1 MRRMFFDLETDGLDP
16 DVIHCIAV
24 GEEGHP
30 VWSYG
35 PDQIKEGLEMLCEAD
50 ELIAHNGIGYDF
62 KVIEKLYPTWPFKGK
77 RVDTLVLSRLIR
89 ADLKNEDFE
98 FNWAVEEMPR
108 RMYGSHGLKAW
119 GLRLQKNLGSG
130 FLKGDYDG
138 GWEHWSQEMQD
149 YCEQD
154 VKVTMALY
162 KYLKPDAWPQEALDM
177 AHQISTIAEDIGKA
191 GWTFDEAKAGKLYA
205 ELCTRR
211 EELDHEL
218 QDLFE
223 PWEVHE
229 TFIPKRN
236 NKTLGYI
243 EGEPFIKTTVVN
255 FNHNSRR
262 HIEFCLTK
270 KYGWKPS
277 KKTPQGHAI
286 IDDVVLGELDY
297 PEAKKLSELFLIQKR
312 VGQLAEG
319 PQAWCKKVDS
329 DGKLRHRIICPS
341 TRTLRC
347 THIQPNLSQVPAV
360 RLPYGKQCR
369 ELFTVPSGYQLVGS
383 DLSGI
388 EIRLFAHFCAA
399 YDGGDYAK
407 KVLESDIH
415 QSNAEAFSD
424 EQTKVERSVA
434 KGALYALLYG
444 SGDYRLGAMVGKGAK
459 EGKRLKDNFI
469 AAVPSYGILKDKVEQ
484 ASEKGFITS
493 LGGNRIKV
501 NSTHTALNSLLQ
513 SASSAVSSMWLILLS
528 NEIKRQNLDVTIL
541 GWIHDEV
548 QMAVKGDPDHVGN
561 LARRCAKEAG
571 EAFSLRIP
579 IEAEYSV
586 GRTWADTH

>member
-1 MRRMFFDLETDGLDP
+1 
-16 DVIHCIAV
+16 
-24 GEEGHP
+24 
-30 VWSYG
+30 
-35 PDQIKEGLEMLCEAD
+35 
-50 ELIAHNGIGYDF
+50 
-62 KVIEKLYPTWPFKGK
+62 
-77 RVDTLVLSRLIR
+77 
-89 ADLKNEDFE
+89 
-98 FNWAVEEMPR
+98 
-108 RMYGSHGLKAW
+108 
-119 GLRLQKNLGSG
+119 
-130 FLKGDYDG
+130 
-138 GWEHWSQEMQD
+138 
-149 YCEQD
+149 
-154 VKVTMALY
+154 
-162 KYLKPDAWPQEALDM
+162 
-177 AHQISTIAEDIGKA
+177 
-191 GWTFDEAKAGKLYA
+191 
-205 ELCTRR
+205 
-211 EELDHEL
+211 
-218 QDLFE
+218 
-223 PWEVHE
+223 
-229 TFIPKRN
+229 
-236 NKTLGYI
+236 
-243 EGEPFIKTTVVN
+243 VVN

-286 IDDVVLGELDY
+286 IDEVVLGNLDY

-312 VGQLAEG
+312 IGQLAEG
-319 PQAWCKKVDS
+319 PQAWMKKVDS

-360 RLPYGKQCR
+360 RLPYGQQCR

>member
-62 KVIEKLYPTWPFKGK
+62 KVIEKLYPSWPFNGK

-162 KYLKPDAWPQEALDM
+162 KYLKPDTWPQDALDM

-205 ELCTRR
+205 ELCTKR
-211 EELDHEL
+211 EELDHQL

-243 EGEPFIKTTVVN
+243 EGEPFVKTTVVD

-286 IDDVVLGELDY
+286 IDEVVLGDLDY

-312 VGQLAEG
+312 IGQLAEG
-319 PQAWCKKVDS
+319 PQAWMKKVDS

-360 RLPYGKQCR
+360 RLPYGQQCR

-399 YDGGDYAK
+399 YDGGEYAK

-424 EQTKVERSVA
+424 SHTKVERSVA

-459 EGKRLKDNFI
+459 EGKRLKHNFI

>member
-1 MRRMFFDLETDGLDP
+1 M
-16 DVIHCIAV
+16 A
-24 GEEGHP
+24 
-30 VWSYG
+30 
-35 PDQIKEGLEMLCEAD
+35 
-50 ELIAHNGIGYDF
+50 
-62 KVIEKLYPTWPFKGK
+62 
-77 RVDTLVLSRLIR
+77 
-89 ADLKNEDFE
+89 
-98 FNWAVEEMPR
+98 
-108 RMYGSHGLKAW
+108 
-119 GLRLQKNLGSG
+119 
-130 FLKGDYDG
+130 
-138 GWEHWSQEMQD
+138 
-149 YCEQD
+149 
-154 VKVTMALY
+154 MALY
-162 KYLKPDAWPQEALDM
+162 TFLKPDTWPDEALDM
-177 AHQISTIAEDIGKA
+177 AHEISEVAENIGNA

-205 ELCTRR
+205 ELCTKR

-243 EGEPFIKTTVVN
+243 EGEPFTKTTVVN

-277 KKTPQGHAI
+277 KTTPQGHAI
-286 IDDVVLGELDY
+286 IDDIVLGELDY
-297 PEAKKLSELFLIQKR
+297 PEAKKLGELFLIQKR
-312 VGQLAEG
+312 IGQLAEG
-319 PQAWCKKVDS
+319 PQAWMKKVDS

-347 THIQPNLSQVPAV
+347 THVKPNLSQVPAV
-360 RLPYGKQCR
+360 RLPYGRHCR
-369 ELFTVPSGYQLVGS
+369 ELFTVPTGYQLVGS

-388 EIRLFAHFCAA
+388 EIRLFAHFLAA

-407 KVLESDIH
+407 VILESDIH
-415 QSNAEAFSD
+415 SYNQKATGLATRDQAKSWLYSTLYGAGDA
-424 EQTKVERSVA
+424 KV
-434 KGALYALLYG
+434 GALI
-444 SGDYRLGAMVGKGAK
+444 GKGAK
-459 EGKRLKDNFI
+459 EGKQLKANFLRE
-469 AAVPSYGILKDKVEQ
+469 VPAYGILKHKVEQ

-513 SASSAVSSMWLILLS
+513 SASSAISSKWVVLIA
-528 NEIKRQNLDVTIL
+528 NEIKKQNLDVTIL

-561 LARRCAKEAG
+561 IARRCAEEAG
-571 EAFSLRIP
+571 KAFEIRLP

-586 GRTWADTH
+586 GRTWAETH

>member
-24 GEEGHP
+24 GEEGYP

-35 PDQIKEGLEMLCEAD
+35 PEQIKEGLEMLCEAD

-162 KYLKPDAWPQEALDM
+162 KYLKPDTWPQEALDM

-205 ELCTRR
+205 ELCTKR

-243 EGEPFIKTTVVN
+243 EGEPFVKTTVVN

-286 IDDVVLGELDY
+286 IDDVVLGNLDY

-312 VGQLAEG
+312 IGQLAEG
-319 PQAWCKKVDS
+319 PQAWMKKVDS

-347 THIQPNLSQVPAV
+347 THIKPNLSQVPAV
-360 RLPYGKQCR
+360 RLPYGQQCR
-369 ELFTVPSGYQLVGS
+369 ELFTVPTGYQLVGS

>member
-1 MRRMFFDLETDGLDP
+1 MRRLFFDLETDGLDP

-50 ELIAHNGIGYDF
+50 ELVAHNGLGYDF
-62 KVIEKLYPTWPFKGK
+62 KVIKKLYPSWPFKGK
-77 RVDTLVLSRLIR
+77 RTDTLVLSRLIR

-98 FNWAVEEMPR
+98 YNWSNAVMPKKFF
-108 RMYGSHGLKAW
+108 GSHSLKAW
-119 GLRLQKNLGSG
+119 GMRLQSKLGG
-130 FLKGDYDG
+130 DFLKGDYDA
-138 GWEHWSQEMQD
+138 GWEHWSQDMQD

-154 VKVTMALY
+154 VRVAMALY
-162 KYLKPDAWPQEALDM
+162 TFLKPDTWPDEALDM
-177 AHQISTIAEDIGKA
+177 AHEISEVAENIGNA

-223 PWEVHE
+223 PWEVSE
-229 TFIPKRN
+229 TFIPKRS
-236 NKTLGYI
+236 NKRLGYV
-243 EGEPFIKTTVVN
+243 EGVPFIKTKTVP

-262 HIEFCLTK
+262 HIEFCLSK
-270 KYGWKPS
+270 KYGWQPTKT
-277 KKTPQGHAI
+277 TPQGHAI
-286 IDDVVLGELDY
+286 IDDVVLGTLDY
-297 PEAKKLSELFLIQKR
+297 PEAKKLAELFLIQKR
-312 VGQLAEG
+312 IGQLAEG
-319 PQAWCKKVDS
+319 PQAWMKKVDS
-329 DGKLRHRIICPS
+329 DGKLRHRIISPS

-444 SGDYRLGAMVGKGAK
+444 SGDARLGAMVGKGAK

-469 AAVPSYGILKDKVEQ
+469 GAVPSYGILKNKVEK

-513 SASSAVSSMWLILLS
+513 SASSAISSKWVVLIA
-528 NEIKRQNLDVTIL
+528 NEIKKQNLDVTIL

-548 QMAVKGDPDHVGN
+548 QMAVKGDPDHVGD

-571 EAFSLRIP
+571 EAYSLRIP
-579 IEAEYSV
+579 IDAEYSV
-586 GRTWADTH
+586 GRSWADTH

>member
-1 MRRMFFDLETDGLDP
+1 MFFDLETDGLDP

-62 KVIEKLYPTWPFKGK
+62 KVIEKLYPSWPFNGK

-162 KYLKPDAWPQEALDM
+162 KYLKPDTWPQDALDM

-205 ELCTRR
+205 ELCTKR

-243 EGEPFIKTTVVN
+243 EGEPFVKTTVVD

-286 IDDVVLGELDY
+286 IDEVVLGDLDY

-312 VGQLAEG
+312 IGQLAEG
-319 PQAWCKKVDS
+319 PQAWMKKVDS

-360 RLPYGKQCR
+360 RLPYGQQCR

-399 YDGGDYAK
+399 YDGGEYAK

-424 EQTKVERSVA
+424 SHTKVERSVA

-459 EGKRLKDNFI
+459 EGKRLKHNFI

>member
-62 KVIEKLYPTWPFKGK
+62 KVIEKLYPSWPFNGK

-162 KYLKPDAWPQEALDM
+162 KYLKPDTWPQDALDM

-205 ELCTRR
+205 ELCTKR

-243 EGEPFIKTTVVN
+243 EGEPFVKTTVVD

-286 IDDVVLGELDY
+286 IDEVVLGDLDY

-312 VGQLAEG
+312 IGQLAEG
-319 PQAWCKKVDS
+319 PQAWMKKVDS

-399 YDGGDYAK
+399 YDGGEYAK

-424 EQTKVERSVA
+424 SHTKVERSVA

-459 EGKRLKDNFI
+459 EGKRLKHNFI

>member
-24 GEEGHP
+24 GEEGYP

-35 PDQIKEGLEMLCEAD
+35 SDQIKEGLEMLCEAD

-286 IDDVVLGELDY
+286 IDEVVLGNLDY

-312 VGQLAEG
+312 IGQLAEG
-319 PQAWCKKVDS
+319 PQAWMKKVDS

-369 ELFTVPSGYQLVGS
+369 DLFTVPSGYQLVGS

>member
-1 MRRMFFDLETDGLDP
+1 MRRLFFDLETDGLDP

-24 GEEGHP
+24 GEEGQP

-35 PDQIKEGLEMLCEAD
+35 PDEIKEGLEMLCKAD
-50 ELIAHNGIGYDF
+50 ELVAHNGLGYDF
-62 KVIEKLYPTWPFKGK
+62 KVIEKLYPSWPFKGK
-77 RVDTLVLSRLIR
+77 RTDTLVLSRLIR

-98 FNWAVEEMPR
+98 YNWANDVMPKKF
-108 RMYGSHGLKAW
+108 YGSHGLKAW
-119 GLRLQKNLGSG
+119 GMRLQNRLNGD

-138 GWEHWSQEMQD
+138 GWEHWSQAMQD

-154 VKVTMALY
+154 VRVTMALY
-162 KYLKPDAWPQEALDM
+162 NFLKPEKQTTEAVDL
-177 AHQISTIAEDIGKA
+177 AHEISAIADDIGNA

-205 ELCTRR
+205 ELCVRR

-223 PWEVHE
+223 PWEVSE

-236 NKTLGYI
+236 NKTLGYV
-243 EGEPFIKTTVVN
+243 EGVPFIKTKTVE

-270 KYGWKPS
+270 KYGWKPV
-277 KKTPQGHAI
+277 KTTPQGHAI
-286 IDDVVLGELDY
+286 IDDVVLGSLDY

-312 VGQLAEG
+312 ITQLAEG
-319 PQAWCKKVDS
+319 PQAWMKKVDS
-329 DGKLRHRIICPS
+329 DGKLRHRIISPS

-369 ELFTVPSGYQLVGS
+369 ELFTVPSGYSLVGS

-388 EIRLFAHFCAA
+388 EIRLFAHFLAL
-399 YDGGDYAK
+399 YDEGEYAK
-407 KVLESDIH
+407 VILESDIH
-415 QSNAEAFSD
+415 SYNQKATGLATRD
-424 EQTKVERSVA
+424 QA
-434 KGALYALLYG
+434 KTWLYATLYG
-444 SGDYRLGAMVGKGAK
+444 AGDAKVGSIVGKGAK

-469 AAVPSYGILKDKVEQ
+469 EAVPAYGLLKTNVEKA
-484 ASEKGFITS
+484 ASKGFIKT
-493 LGGNRIKV
+493 LGSNRIKV
-501 NSTHTALNSLLQ
+501 NSSHTSLNSLLQ
-513 SASSAVSSMWLILLS
+513 SAGAVICSKWVSLIS
-528 NEIKRQNLDVTIL
+528 KAIKEKKLDCTIV

-548 QMAVKGDPDHVGN
+548 QIAVRKGQEEYVGD

-571 EAFSLRIP
+571 EAYSLRIP
-579 IEAEYSV
+579 IDAEYAV
-586 GRTWADTH
+586 GRSWADTH

>member
-1 MRRMFFDLETDGLDP
+1 MRRLFFDLETDGLDP

-35 PDQIKEGLEMLCEAD
+35 PDQIKEGLEMLCKAD
-50 ELIAHNGIGYDF
+50 ELVAHNGLGYDF
-62 KVIEKLYPTWPFKGK
+62 KVIEKLYPSWPFKGK
-77 RVDTLVLSRLIR
+77 RTDTLVLSRLIR

-98 FNWAVEEMPR
+98 YNWGNDVMPKKF
-108 RMYGSHGLKAW
+108 YGSHGLKAW
-119 GLRLQKNLGSG
+119 GMRLQNRLEGD

-138 GWEHWSQEMQD
+138 GWEHWSQAMQD

-154 VKVTMALY
+154 VRVTMALY
-162 KYLKPDAWPQEALDM
+162 KYLKPEKQTTEAVDL
-177 AHQISTIAEDIGKA
+177 AHEISAIADDIGNA

-205 ELCTRR
+205 ELCVRR

-223 PWEVHE
+223 PWEVSE

-236 NKTLGYI
+236 NKTLGYV
-243 EGEPFIKTTVVN
+243 EGVPFIKTKTVE

-270 KYGWKPS
+270 KYGWKPA
-277 KKTPQGHAI
+277 KTTPQGHAI
-286 IDDVVLGELDY
+286 IDDVVLGSLDY

-312 VGQLAEG
+312 IGQLAEG
-319 PQAWCKKVDS
+319 PQAWMKKVDS
-329 DGKLRHRIICPS
+329 DGKLRHRIISPS

-347 THIQPNLSQVPAV
+347 IHIQPNLSQVPAV

-369 ELFTVPSGYQLVGS
+369 ELFTVPSGYSLVGS

-388 EIRLFAHFCAA
+388 EIRLFAHFLAL
-399 YDGGDYAK
+399 YDEGEYAK
-407 KVLESDIH
+407 VILESDIH
-415 QSNAEAFSD
+415 SYNQKATGLATRD
-424 EQTKVERSVA
+424 QA
-434 KGALYALLYG
+434 KTWLYATLYG
-444 SGDYRLGAMVGKGAK
+444 AGDAKVGSIVGKGAK

-469 AAVPSYGILKDKVEQ
+469 EAVPAYGLLKTNVEKA
-484 ASEKGFITS
+484 ASKGFIKT
-493 LGGNRIKV
+493 LGSNRIKV
-501 NSTHTALNSLLQ
+501 NSSHTSLNSLLQ
-513 SASSAVSSMWLILLS
+513 SAGAVICSKWVSLIS
-528 NEIKRQNLDVTIL
+528 KEIKEQKLDCTIV

-548 QMAVKGDPDHVGN
+548 QIAVRKGQEEYVGD
-561 LARRCAKEAG
+561 LARKCAKEAG
-571 EAFSLRIP
+571 EAYSLRIP
-579 IEAEYSV
+579 IDAEYAV
-586 GRTWADTH
+586 GRSWADTH

>member
-24 GEEGHP
+24 GEEGQP

-286 IDDVVLGELDY
+286 IDEVVLGNLDY

-312 VGQLAEG
+312 IGQLAEG
-319 PQAWCKKVDS
+319 PQAWMKKVDS

>member
-62 KVIEKLYPTWPFKGK
+62 KVIEKLYPSWPFNGK

-162 KYLKPDAWPQEALDM
+162 KYLKPDTWPQDALDM

-218 QDLFE
+218 QGLFE

-243 EGEPFIKTTVVN
+243 EGEPFVKTTVVD

-286 IDDVVLGELDY
+286 IDEVVLGDLDY
-297 PEAKKLSELFLIQKR
+297 PEAKKLSELFLVGKR
-312 VGQLAEG
+312 LGQLGEG
-319 PQAWCKKVDS
+319 PQAWMKKVDS

-360 RLPYGKQCR
+360 RLPYGQQCR

-399 YDGGDYAK
+399 YDGGEYAK

-424 EQTKVERSVA
+424 SHTKVERSVA

-459 EGKRLKDNFI
+459 EGKRLKHNFI

>member
-62 KVIEKLYPTWPFKGK
+62 KVIEKLYPSWPFKGK

-162 KYLKPDAWPQEALDM
+162 KYLKPDTWPQEALDM

-243 EGEPFIKTTVVN
+243 EGEPFVKTTVVN

-277 KKTPQGHAI
+277 KTTPQGHAI

-312 VGQLAEG
+312 IGQLAEG
-319 PQAWCKKVDS
+319 PQAWMKKVDS

-360 RLPYGKQCR
+360 RLPYGQQCR

-399 YDGGDYAK
+399 YDGGEYAK

-424 EQTKVERSVA
+424 SHTKVERSVA
-434 KGALYALLYG
+434 KGALYALMYG

-459 EGKRLKDNFI
+459 EGKRLKHNFI

>member
-162 KYLKPDAWPQEALDM
+162 KYLKPDTWPQEALDM

-243 EGEPFIKTTVVN
+243 EGEPFVKTTVVN

-286 IDDVVLGELDY
+286 IDDVVLGNLDY

-312 VGQLAEG
+312 IGQLAEG
-319 PQAWCKKVDS
+319 PQAWMKKVDS

-360 RLPYGKQCR
+360 RLPYGQQCR

>member
-1 MRRMFFDLETDGLDP
+1 MRRLFFDLETDGLDP

-35 PDQIKEGLEMLCEAD
+35 PDQIKEGLEMLCKAD
-50 ELIAHNGIGYDF
+50 ELVAHNGLGYDF
-62 KVIEKLYPTWPFKGK
+62 KVIEKLYPSWPFKGK
-77 RVDTLVLSRLIR
+77 RTDTLVLSRLIR

-98 FNWAVEEMPR
+98 YNWANDVMPKKF
-108 RMYGSHGLKAW
+108 YGSHGLKAW
-119 GLRLQKNLGSG
+119 GMRLQNRLEGD

-138 GWEHWSQEMQD
+138 GWEHWSQAMQD

-154 VKVTMALY
+154 VRVTMALY
-162 KYLKPDAWPQEALDM
+162 KYLKPEKQTTEAVDL
-177 AHQISTIAEDIGKA
+177 AHEISAIADDIGNA

-205 ELCTRR
+205 ELCVRR

-223 PWEVHE
+223 PWEVSE

-236 NKTLGYI
+236 NKTLGYV
-243 EGEPFIKTTVVN
+243 EGVPFIKTKTVE

-270 KYGWKPS
+270 KYGWKPA
-277 KKTPQGHAI
+277 KTTPQGHAI
-286 IDDVVLGELDY
+286 IDDVVLGSLDY

-312 VGQLAEG
+312 IGQLAEG
-319 PQAWCKKVDS
+319 PQAWMKKVDS
-329 DGKLRHRIICPS
+329 DGKLRHRIISPS

-347 THIQPNLSQVPAV
+347 IHIQPNLSQVPAV

-369 ELFTVPSGYQLVGS
+369 ELFTVPSGYSLVGS

-388 EIRLFAHFCAA
+388 EIRLFAHFLAL
-399 YDGGDYAK
+399 YDEGEYAK
-407 KVLESDIH
+407 VILESDIH
-415 QSNAEAFSD
+415 SYNQKATGLATRD
-424 EQTKVERSVA
+424 QA
-434 KGALYALLYG
+434 KTWLYATLYG
-444 SGDYRLGAMVGKGAK
+444 AGDAKVGSIVGKGAK

-469 AAVPSYGILKDKVEQ
+469 EAVPAYGLLKTNVEKA
-484 ASEKGFITS
+484 ASKGFIKT
-493 LGGNRIKV
+493 LGSNRIKV
-501 NSTHTALNSLLQ
+501 NSSHTSLNSLLQ
-513 SASSAVSSMWLILLS
+513 SAGAVICSKWVSLIS
-528 NEIKRQNLDVTIL
+528 KEIKEQKLDCTIV

-548 QMAVKGDPDHVGN
+548 QIAVRKGQEEYVGD
-561 LARRCAKEAG
+561 LARKCAKEAG
-571 EAFSLRIP
+571 EAYSLRIP
-579 IEAEYSV
+579 IDAEYAV
-586 GRTWADTH
+586 GRSWADTH

>member
-24 GEEGHP
+24 GEEGYP

-35 PDQIKEGLEMLCEAD
+35 SDQIKEGLEMLCEAD

-286 IDDVVLGELDY
+286 IDEVVLGNLDY

-312 VGQLAEG
+312 IGQLAEG
-319 PQAWCKKVDS
+319 PQAWMKKVDS

-360 RLPYGKQCR
+360 RLPYGQQCR

>member
-62 KVIEKLYPTWPFKGK
+62 KVIEKLYPSWPFNGK

-162 KYLKPDAWPQEALDM
+162 KYLKPDTWPQDALDM

-205 ELCTRR
+205 ELCTKR

-243 EGEPFIKTTVVN
+243 EGEPFVKTTVVD

-286 IDDVVLGELDY
+286 IDEVVLGDLDY

-312 VGQLAEG
+312 IGQLAEG
-319 PQAWCKKVDS
+319 PQAWMKKVDS

-360 RLPYGKQCR
+360 RLPYGQQCR

-399 YDGGDYAK
+399 YDGGEYAK

-424 EQTKVERSVA
+424 SHTKVERSVA

-459 EGKRLKDNFI
+459 EGKRLKHNFI

>member
-1 MRRMFFDLETDGLDP
+1 MRRLFFDLETDGLDP

-35 PDQIKEGLEMLCEAD
+35 PDQIKEGLEMLCKAD
-50 ELIAHNGIGYDF
+50 ELVAHNGLGYDF
-62 KVIEKLYPTWPFKGK
+62 KVIEKLYPSWPFKGK
-77 RVDTLVLSRLIR
+77 RTDTLVLSRLIR

-98 FNWAVEEMPR
+98 YNWANDVLPKKF
-108 RMYGSHGLKAW
+108 YGSHGLKAW
-119 GLRLQKNLGSG
+119 GMRLQNRLEGD

-138 GWEHWSQEMQD
+138 GWEHWSQAMQD

-154 VKVTMALY
+154 VRVTMALY
-162 KYLKPDAWPQEALDM
+162 KYLKPEQQTTEAVDL
-177 AHQISTIAEDIGKA
+177 AHEISAIADDIGNA

-205 ELCTRR
+205 ELCARR

-223 PWEVHE
+223 PWEVSE

-236 NKTLGYI
+236 NKTLGYV
-243 EGEPFIKTTVVN
+243 EGVPFIKTKTVE

-270 KYGWKPS
+270 KYGWKPA
-277 KKTPQGHAI
+277 KTTPQGHAI
-286 IDDVVLGELDY
+286 IDDVVLGSLDY

-312 VGQLAEG
+312 IGQLAEG
-319 PQAWCKKVDS
+319 PQAWMKRVDS
-329 DGKLRHRIICPS
+329 DGKLRHRIISPS

-369 ELFTVPSGYQLVGS
+369 ELFTVPSGYSLVGS

-388 EIRLFAHFCAA
+388 EIRLFAHFLAL
-399 YDGGDYAK
+399 YDEGEYAK
-407 KVLESDIH
+407 VILESDIH
-415 QSNAEAFSD
+415 SYNQKATGLATRD
-424 EQTKVERSVA
+424 QA
-434 KGALYALLYG
+434 KTWLYATLYG
-444 SGDYRLGAMVGKGAK
+444 AGDAKVGSIVGKGAK

-469 AAVPSYGILKDKVEQ
+469 EAVPAYGLLKTNVEKA
-484 ASEKGFITS
+484 ASKGFIKT
-493 LGGNRIKV
+493 LGSNRIKV
-501 NSTHTALNSLLQ
+501 NSSHTSLNSLLQ
-513 SASSAVSSMWLILLS
+513 SAGAVICSKWVSLIS
-528 NEIKRQNLDVTIL
+528 KAIKEKKLDCTIV

-548 QMAVKGDPDHVGN
+548 QIAVRKGQEEYVGD

-571 EAFSLRIP
+571 EAYSLRIP
-579 IEAEYSV
+579 IDAEYAV
-586 GRTWADTH
+586 GRSWADTH

>member
-286 IDDVVLGELDY
+286 IDEVVLGNLDY

-312 VGQLAEG
+312 IGQLAEG
-319 PQAWCKKVDS
+319 PQAWMKKVDS

-360 RLPYGKQCR
+360 RLPYGQQCR
-369 ELFTVPSGYQLVGS
+369 ELFTVDPGYSLVGT
-383 DLSGI
+383 DLSGL
-388 EIRLFAHFCAA
+388 ELRCLAHFLD
-399 YDGGDYAK
+399 DGGAYAK
-407 KVLESDIH
+407 EILDGDIH
-415 QSNAEAFSD
+415 TTNQKAAGLD
-424 EQTKVERSVA
+424 TRDQA
-434 KGALYALLYG
+434 KTFIYALLYG
-444 SGDYRLGAMVGKGAK
+444 AGDTKIGSIIDKGAK
-459 EGKRLKDNFI
+459 EGKLLKERFME
-469 AAVPSYGILKDKVEQ
+469 ALPAFRTLKKAVEQ
-484 ASEKGFITS
+484 ASKRGFIKG
-493 LGGNRIKV
+493 LDGRQVKV
-501 NSTHTALNSLLQ
+501 RSAHAALNTLLQ
-513 SASSAVSSMWLILLS
+513 SAGGLICKKWLCLVDQ
-528 NEIKRQNLDVTIL
+528 EIKAQGIDAQIIAWV
-541 GWIHDEV
+541 HDEL
-548 QMAVKGDPDHVGN
+548 QISVKKGSEQDVCDI
-561 LARRCAKEAG
+561 ARRSAEKAG
-571 EAFSLRIP
+571 ESFGFRI
-579 IEAEYSV
+579 AV
-586 GRTWADTH
+586 GADATIGGTWADTH

>member
-162 KYLKPDAWPQEALDM
+162 KYLKPDTWPQEALDM

-243 EGEPFIKTTVVN
+243 EGEPFVKTTVVN

-286 IDDVVLGELDY
+286 IDEVVLGNLDY

>member
-62 KVIEKLYPTWPFKGK
+62 KVIKKLYPSWPFNGK
-77 RVDTLVLSRLIR
+77 RTDTLVLSRLIR
-89 ADLKNEDFE
+89 ADLKNEDFTY
-98 FNWAVEEMPR
+98 NWSTEIMPKKLF
-108 RMYGSHGLKAW
+108 GSHSLKAW
-119 GLRLQKNLGSG
+119 GMRLQSRLGG
-130 FLKGDYDG
+130 DFLKGDYDA

-154 VKVTMALY
+154 VRVAMALY
-162 KYLKPDAWPQEALDM
+162 KFLKVDQWPDEALDM
-177 AHQISTIAEDIGKA
+177 AHEISEVAENIGNA

-243 EGEPFIKTTVVN
+243 EGEPFTKTTVVN

-277 KKTPQGHAI
+277 KTTPQGHAI

-297 PEAKKLSELFLIQKR
+297 PEAKKLSELFLVGKR
-312 VGQLAEG
+312 LGQLGEG
-319 PQAWCKKVDS
+319 PQAWMKKVDS

-347 THIQPNLSQVPAV
+347 THIKPNLSQVPAV
-360 RLPYGKQCR
+360 RLPYGQQCR

-424 EQTKVERSVA
+424 DKTKVERSVA

-444 SGDYRLGAMVGKGAK
+444 SGDARLGAMVGKGAK

-469 AAVPSYGILKDKVEQ
+469 AAVPSYGILKNKVEE

-513 SASSAVSSMWLILLS
+513 SASSAISSKWVVLIA
-528 NEIKRQNLDVTIL
+528 NEIKKQNLDVTIL

-561 LARRCAKEAG
+561 IARRCAEEAG
-571 EAFSLRIP
+571 EAFKIRLP

-586 GRTWADTH
+586 GRTWAETH

>member
-24 GEEGHP
+24 GEEGYP

-35 PDQIKEGLEMLCEAD
+35 SDQIKEGLEMLCEAD

-243 EGEPFIKTTVVN
+243 EGEPFVKTTVVN

-469 AAVPSYGILKDKVEQ
+469 AAVPSYGILKDKVEK

>member
-1 MRRMFFDLETDGLDP
+1 MRRLFFDLETDGLDP

-62 KVIEKLYPTWPFKGK
+62 KVIKKLYPSWPFKGK
-77 RVDTLVLSRLIR
+77 RTDTLVLSRLIR
-89 ADLKNEDFE
+89 ADLKNEDFTY
-98 FNWAVEEMPR
+98 NWSTEIMPKKLF
-108 RMYGSHGLKAW
+108 GSHSLKAW
-119 GLRLQKNLGSG
+119 GMRLQNRLGG
-130 FLKGDYDG
+130 DFLKGDYDG

-154 VKVTMALY
+154 VRVAMALY
-162 KYLKPDAWPQEALDM
+162 TFLKPDTWPDEALDM
-177 AHQISTIAEDIGKA
+177 AHEISEVAENIGNA

-205 ELCTRR
+205 ELCTKR

-243 EGEPFIKTTVVN
+243 EGEPVTKTTVVN

-262 HIEFCLTK
+262 HIEFCLTN

-277 KKTPQGHAI
+277 KTTPQGHAI
-286 IDDVVLGELDY
+286 IDDIVLGELDY
-297 PEAKKLSELFLIQKR
+297 PEAKKLGELFLIQKR
-312 VGQLAEG
+312 IGQLAEG
-319 PQAWCKKVDS
+319 PQAWMKKVDS

-347 THIQPNLSQVPAV
+347 THVKPNLSQVPAV
-360 RLPYGKQCR
+360 RLPYGRHCR
-369 ELFTVPSGYQLVGS
+369 ELFTVPTGYQLVGS

-388 EIRLFAHFCAA
+388 EIRLFAHFLAA

-407 KVLESDIH
+407 VILESDIH
-415 QSNAEAFSD
+415 SYNQKATGLATRDQAKSWLYSTLYGAGDA
-424 EQTKVERSVA
+424 KV
-434 KGALYALLYG
+434 GALI
-444 SGDYRLGAMVGKGAK
+444 GKGAK
-459 EGKRLKDNFI
+459 EGKQLKANFLRE
-469 AAVPSYGILKDKVEQ
+469 VPAYGILKHKVEQ

-513 SASSAVSSMWLILLS
+513 SASSAISSKWVVLIA
-528 NEIKRQNLDVTIL
+528 NEIKKQNLDVTIL

-561 LARRCAKEAG
+561 IARRCAEEAG
-571 EAFSLRIP
+571 KAFEIRLP

-586 GRTWADTH
+586 GRTWAETH

>member
-286 IDDVVLGELDY
+286 IDEVVLGNLDY

-312 VGQLAEG
+312 IGQLAEG
-319 PQAWCKKVDS
+319 PQAWMKKVDS

>member
-1 MRRMFFDLETDGLDP
+1 MRRLFFDLETDGLDP

-35 PDQIKEGLEMLCEAD
+35 PDQIKEGLEMLCKAD
-50 ELIAHNGIGYDF
+50 ELVAHNGLGYDF
-62 KVIEKLYPTWPFKGK
+62 KVIEKLYPSWPFKGK
-77 RVDTLVLSRLIR
+77 RTDTLVLSRLIR

-98 FNWAVEEMPR
+98 YNWANDVMPKKF
-108 RMYGSHGLKAW
+108 YGSHGLKAW
-119 GLRLQKNLGSG
+119 GMRLQNRLEGD

-138 GWEHWSQEMQD
+138 GWEHWSQAMQD

-154 VKVTMALY
+154 VRVTMALY
-162 KYLKPDAWPQEALDM
+162 NFLKPEKQTTEAVDL
-177 AHQISTIAEDIGKA
+177 AHEISAIADDIGNA

-205 ELCTRR
+205 ELCVRR

-223 PWEVHE
+223 PWEVSE

-236 NKTLGYI
+236 NKTLGYV
-243 EGEPFIKTTVVN
+243 EGVPFIKTKTVE

-270 KYGWKPS
+270 KYGWKPA
-277 KKTPQGHAI
+277 KTTPQGHAI
-286 IDDVVLGELDY
+286 IDDVVLGSLDY

-312 VGQLAEG
+312 IGQLAEG
-319 PQAWCKKVDS
+319 PQAWMKKVDS
-329 DGKLRHRIICPS
+329 DGKLRHRIISPS

-369 ELFTVPSGYQLVGS
+369 ELFTVPSGYSLVGS

-388 EIRLFAHFCAA
+388 EIRLFAHFLAL
-399 YDGGDYAK
+399 YDEGEYAK
-407 KVLESDIH
+407 VILESDIH
-415 QSNAEAFSD
+415 SYNQKATGLATRD
-424 EQTKVERSVA
+424 QA
-434 KGALYALLYG
+434 KTWLYATLYG
-444 SGDYRLGAMVGKGAK
+444 AGDAKVGSIVGKGAK

-469 AAVPSYGILKDKVEQ
+469 EAVPAYGLLKTNVEKA
-484 ASEKGFITS
+484 ASKGFIKT
-493 LGGNRIKV
+493 LGSNRIKV
-501 NSTHTALNSLLQ
+501 NSSHTSLNSLLQ
-513 SASSAVSSMWLILLS
+513 SAGAVICSKWVSLIS
-528 NEIKRQNLDVTIL
+528 KAIKEKKLDCTIV

-548 QMAVKGDPDHVGN
+548 QIAVRKGQEEYVGD

-571 EAFSLRIP
+571 EAYSLRIP
-579 IEAEYSV
+579 IDAEYAV
-586 GRTWADTH
+586 GRSWADTH

>member
-50 ELIAHNGIGYDF
+50 ELIAHHGIGYDF
-62 KVIEKLYPTWPFKGK
+62 KVIKKLYPSWPFKGK
-77 RVDTLVLSRLIR
+77 RTDTLVLSRLIR
-89 ADLKNEDFE
+89 ADLKNEDFTY
-98 FNWAVEEMPR
+98 NWSTEIMPKKLF
-108 RMYGSHGLKAW
+108 GSHSLKAW
-119 GLRLQKNLGSG
+119 GMRLQSKLGG
-130 FLKGDYDG
+130 DFLKGDYDA

-154 VKVTMALY
+154 VRVAMALY
-162 KYLKPDAWPQEALDM
+162 KFLKVDQWPDEALDM
-177 AHQISTIAEDIGKA
+177 AHEISEVAENIGNA

-229 TFIPKRN
+229 TIIPKRN

-243 EGEPFIKTTVVN
+243 EGEPFVKTTVVN

-286 IDDVVLGELDY
+286 IDEVVLGDLDY

-312 VGQLAEG
+312 IGQLAEG

-360 RLPYGKQCR
+360 RLPYGQQCR

-388 EIRLFAHFCAA
+388 EIRLFAHFLAA

-407 KVLESDIH
+407 VILESDIH
-415 QSNAEAFSD
+415 SYNQKATGLATRD
-424 EQTKVERSVA
+424 QA
-434 KGALYALLYG
+434 KSWLYSTLYG
-444 SGDYRLGAMVGKGAK
+444 AGDAKVGSLIGKGAK
-459 EGKRLKDNFI
+459 EGKRLKENFI
-469 AAVPSYGILKDKVEQ
+469 SQVPAYGILKNKVEE

-513 SASSAVSSMWLILLS
+513 SASSAVSSKWVVLIA
-528 NEIKRQNLDVTIL
+528 NEIKKQNLDVTIL

-561 LARRCAKEAG
+561 IARRCAEEAG
-571 EAFSLRIP
+571 KAFEIRLP

>member
-62 KVIEKLYPTWPFKGK
+62 KVIKKLYPSWPFKGK
-77 RVDTLVLSRLIR
+77 RTDTLVLSRLIR
-89 ADLKNEDFE
+89 ADIKNEDFTY
-98 FNWAVEEMPR
+98 NWSTAIMPKKLF
-108 RMYGSHGLKAW
+108 GSHSLKAW
-119 GLRLQKNLGSG
+119 GMRLQSKFGG
-130 FLKGDYDG
+130 DFLKGDYSA

-154 VKVTMALY
+154 VRVAMALY
-162 KYLKPDAWPQEALDM
+162 KFLKVDQWPDEALDM
-177 AHQISTIAEDIGKA
+177 AHEISEVAENIGNA

-211 EELDHEL
+211 EELEHEL
-218 QDLFE
+218 QDLFD

-229 TFIPKRN
+229 TIIPKRN
-236 NKTLGYI
+236 NKTLGYV
-243 EGEPFIKTTVVN
+243 EGEPFTKTTVVN

-270 KYGWKPS
+270 KYKWKPT

-286 IDDVVLGELDY
+286 IDEVVLGELDY
-297 PEAKKLSELFLIQKR
+297 PEAKKLSELFLVGKR
-312 VGQLAEG
+312 LGQLALG
-319 PQAWCKKVDS
+319 PQAWMKKVDS

-347 THIQPNLSQVPAV
+347 THIKPNLSQVPAV

-399 YDGGDYAK
+399 YDGGEYAK

-444 SGDYRLGAMVGKGAK
+444 SGDARLGAMVGKGAK
-459 EGKRLKDNFI
+459 EGKRLKHNFI
-469 AAVPSYGILKDKVEQ
+469 AAVPSYGILKNKVEQ

-513 SASSAVSSMWLILLS
+513 SASSAVSSKWVVLIA
-528 NEIKRQNLDVTIL
+528 NEIKKQNLDVTIL

-561 LARRCAKEAG
+561 IARRCAEEAG
-571 EAFSLRIP
+571 EAFKIRLP

-586 GRTWADTH
+586 GRTWAETH

>member
-1 MRRMFFDLETDGLDP
+1 MRRLFFDLETDGLDP

-24 GEEGHP
+24 GEKGHP

-35 PDQIKEGLEMLCEAD
+35 PDQIKEGLEMLCEAE
-50 ELIAHNGIGYDF
+50 ELVAHNGLGYDF
-62 KVIEKLYPTWPFKGK
+62 KVIEKLYPSWPFKGK
-77 RVDTLVLSRLIR
+77 RTDTLVLSRLIR
-89 ADLKNEDFE
+89 ADLKNEDFGY
-98 FNWAVEEMPR
+98 NWANDVMPKKF
-108 RMYGSHGLKAW
+108 YGSHGLKAW
-119 GLRLQKNLGSG
+119 GMRLNSRISGSEN

-138 GWEHWSQEMQD
+138 GWEHWSQDMQD

-154 VKVTMALY
+154 VRVTMALY
-162 KYLKPDAWPQEALDM
+162 DFLKTDKQTPEAIDL
-177 AHQISTIAEDIGKA
+177 AHEISAIADDIGNA
-191 GWTFDEAKAGKLYA
+191 GWTFDEVKAGKLYA

-223 PWEVHE
+223 PWEIFE
-229 TFIPKRN
+229 TFIPKRS
-236 NKTLGYI
+236 NKRLGYV
-243 EGEPFIKTTVVN
+243 EGVPFIKTKTVT

-270 KYGWKPS
+270 KYGWKPV
-277 KKTPQGHAI
+277 KTTPQGHAI
-286 IDDVVLGELDY
+286 IDDVVLGTLDY

-312 VGQLAEG
+312 IGQLAEG
-319 PQAWCKKVDS
+319 PQAWMKKVDS
-329 DGKLRHRIICPS
+329 DGKLRHRIISPS

-369 ELFTVPSGYQLVGS
+369 ELFTVPAGYSLVGS

-388 EIRLFAHFCAA
+388 EIRLFAHFLSL

-407 KVLESDIH
+407 IILESDIH
-415 QSNAEAFSD
+415 SFNQKATGLATRD
-424 EQTKVERSVA
+424 QA
-434 KGALYALLYG
+434 KTWLYATLYG
-444 SGDYRLGAMVGKGAK
+444 AGDAKVGSIVGKGAK

-469 AAVPSYGILKDKVEQ
+469 EAVPAYGQLKKNVEKA
-484 ASEKGFITS
+484 ASKGFIKT
-493 LGGNRIKV
+493 LGSNRIKV
-501 NSTHTALNSLLQ
+501 NSSHTSLNSLLQ
-513 SASSAVSSMWLILLS
+513 SAGAVICSKWVALVSK
-528 NEIKRQNLDVTIL
+528 EIKEQKLDCTIV

-548 QMAVKGDPDHVGN
+548 QIAVRKGQEDYVGD

-571 EAFSLRIP
+571 EAYKLRIP
-579 IEAEYSV
+579 IDAEYSV
-586 GRTWADTH
+586 GRSWADTH

>member
-162 KYLKPDAWPQEALDM
+162 KYLKPDTWPQEALDM

-243 EGEPFIKTTVVN
+243 EGEPFVKTTVVN

-286 IDDVVLGELDY
+286 IDEVVLGNLDY

-312 VGQLAEG
+312 IGQLAEG
-319 PQAWCKKVDS
+319 PQAWMKKVDS

>member
-162 KYLKPDAWPQEALDM
+162 KYLKPDAWPQDALDM

-243 EGEPFIKTTVVN
+243 EGEPFVKTTVVN

>member
-24 GEEGHP
+24 GEEGYP

-35 PDQIKEGLEMLCEAD
+35 SDQIKEGLEMLCEAD

-243 EGEPFIKTTVVN
+243 EGEPFVKTTVVN

-286 IDDVVLGELDY
+286 IDEVVLGNLDY

-312 VGQLAEG
+312 IGQLAEG
-319 PQAWCKKVDS
+319 PQAWMKKVDS

>member
-1 MRRMFFDLETDGLDP
+1 MRRLFFDLETDGLDP

-62 KVIEKLYPTWPFKGK
+62 KVIKKLYPSWHFEGK
-77 RVDTLVLSRLIR
+77 RTDTLVLSRLIR
-89 ADLKNEDFE
+89 ADLKNEDFTY
-98 FNWAVEEMPR
+98 NWSTEIMPKKLF
-108 RMYGSHGLKAW
+108 GSHSLKAW
-119 GLRLQKNLGSG
+119 GMRLQSKLGG
-130 FLKGDYDG
+130 DFLKGDYDA

-154 VKVTMALY
+154 VRVAMALY
-162 KYLKPDAWPQEALDM
+162 KFLKVDQWPDEALDM
-177 AHQISTIAEDIGKA
+177 AHEISEVAENIGNA

-229 TFIPKRN
+229 TIIPKRN

-243 EGEPFIKTTVVN
+243 EGEPFTKTTVVN

-312 VGQLAEG
+312 IGQLAEG
-319 PQAWCKKVDS
+319 PQAWMKKVDG

-347 THIQPNLSQVPAV
+347 THIKPNLSQVPAV
-360 RLPYGKQCR
+360 RLPYGQQCR

-388 EIRLFAHFCAA
+388 EIRLFAHFLAA

-407 KVLESDIH
+407 VILESDIH
-415 QSNAEAFSD
+415 SYNQKATGLATRD
-424 EQTKVERSVA
+424 QA
-434 KGALYALLYG
+434 KSWLYSTLYG
-444 SGDYRLGAMVGKGAK
+444 AGDAKVGSLIGKGAK
-459 EGKRLKDNFI
+459 EGKRLKENFI
-469 AAVPSYGILKDKVEQ
+469 SQVPAYGILKNKVEE

-513 SASSAVSSMWLILLS
+513 SASSAISSKWVVLIA
-528 NEIKRQNLDVTIL
+528 NEIKKQNLDVTIL

-561 LARRCAKEAG
+561 IARRCAEEAG
-571 EAFSLRIP
+571 KAFEIRLP